1 MICAYLLHS
10 HEFATAAQA
19 LKFYGEARTSN
30 GKVGLHPSSASPFP
44 RLLFSP
50 LHFHLHSIFFLL
62 FHFHLYLS
70 SLSAF
75 SSSFYLLIPFSVRPR
90 SRSPSTTF
98 HHFSPLFTVPPFPLC
113 HFISH
118 NIAPLVPAKLF
129 AEADARR
136 SHPCAGRDHPVA
148 DTLRRVLREVP
159 ARRQAVRQT
168 AQAVREEDHPAALLP
183 RPCRRYARRPV
194 PHRVPAEFTFTIHFY
209 DKLVYTYSP
218 AQGGKPV
225 SEKHSEQEI
234 HKMEIQSMLQS
245 SSKLNV
251 SLSVPGLPRQDRFG
265 AWGSLPVSC
274 AVPRV
279 SHRQSKH
286 FLRAFAFLPL
296 DTLFCPHCF
305 ALPLTLLYCI
315 HAVLPLLFADI
326 VLIVLLDFG
335 DVYFCPLTL
344 LLL

>member
-1 MICAYLLHS
+1 M
-10 HEFATAAQA
+10 F
-19 LKFYGEARTSN
+19 
-30 GKVGLHPSSASPFP
+30 
-44 RLLFSP
+44 
-50 LHFHLHSIFFLL
+50 
-62 FHFHLYLS
+62 
-70 SLSAF
+70 
-75 SSSFYLLIPFSVRPR
+75 
-90 SRSPSTTF
+90 TF

-118 NIAPLVPAKLF
+118 NVAPLVPAKLF

-159 ARRQAVRQT
+159 ARRQAVRPT

-194 PHRVPAEFTFTIHFY
+194 PHHAPAEFTFTIHFY

-251 SLSVPGLPRQDRFG
+251 SLSVPGSPRQDRFG
-265 AWGSLPVSC
+265 AWGRLPVSC
-274 AVPRV
+274 AVPRA

-305 ALPLTLLYCI
+305 GL
-315 HAVLPLLFADI
+315 
-326 VLIVLLDFG
+326 
-335 DVYFCPLTL
+335 PLTL